1 MGIIIAT
8 HEHGC
13 APDGIRS
20 RWGMW
25 TSQYKPNTGP
35 EEHLTLSLWWFLT
48 VAEQVS
54 LFISE
59 EIWTFSI
66 LYFLK
71 HMKNP
76 LIIFVLLQFEDEM
89 SPTPSLLSS
98 APHFLWNCHFQGCSL
113 VPDRLLPTQPSIQS
127 KRLNEEGWG
136 SEDGYSEPSQNTCF
150 ILCIS
155 FYFLKENSFTRALT
169 WDFDFPL
176 DLRTDLILG
185 GRTSGNKGKAHMRRL
200 RRIFTYDFNRWQLI
214 FLNLQYEQKM
224 VLYALEHSVFNSD
237 ACDYLMGMRSDVFF
251 FANRDG

>member
-1 MGIIIAT
+1 MVVLLMESGAG
-8 HEHGC
+8 EEC
-13 APDGIRS
+13 E
-20 RWGMW
+20 
-25 TSQYKPNTGP
+25 QYKPNTVP

-48 VAEQVS
+48 IAEQVS
-54 LFISE
+54 LFITE

-136 SEDGYSEPSQNTCF
+136 SEDDYSEPSQNTCF

-155 FYFLKENSFTRALT
+155 FYFLKENCLLQGLWLGNSTSHLIWGQIWFEEGELVATKEKPT
-169 WDFDFPL
+169 WE
-176 DLRTDLILG
+176 G
-185 GRTSGNKGKAHMRRL
+185 
-200 RRIFTYDFNRWQLI
+200 
-214 FLNLQYEQKM
+214 
-224 VLYALEHSVFNSD
+224 
-237 ACDYLMGMRSDVFF
+237 
-251 FANRDG
+251 